1 MEENRIERTL
11 YIDGY
16 EVTATFLPEPDP
28 EVIRHVKR
36 IIMTSYIDQTL
47 SHTAID
53 KVDDRG
59 TARYCRENT

>member
-28 EVIRHVKR
+28 EVIRHVKS
-36 IIMTSYIDQTL
+36 IIMTS
-47 SHTAID
+47 
-53 KVDDRG
+53 
-59 TARYCRENT
+59 